1 LHRSI
6 SIVIVDKH
14 AQPGGH
20 WNDSYPFVS
29 LHQAARNYGVESLA
43 LEEKVADRKELR
55 ATRSEILDYY
65 AQIMEGFVA
74 NFDVKFIR
82 GVQFDFASASLIPV
96 EDSGSGAAA
105 SRTVSAAT
113 VVDARWTEN
122 DLPVTVKPK
131 FDYSEELIDLI
142 PPNELPTRAAAAGG
156 GGDAAERKYYCVIGA
171 GKTGQDTV
179 MYLQNQLG
187 IGAFFRSRRGLSLLF
202 LQSSS
207 CLPLPASV

>member
-1 LHRSI
+1 MHRSI

-74 NFDVKFIR
+74 NF
-82 GVQFDFASASLIPV
+82 
-96 EDSGSGAAA
+96 
-105 SRTVSAAT
+105 
-113 VVDARWTEN
+113 
-122 DLPVTVKPK
+122 
-131 FDYSEELIDLI
+131 
-142 PPNELPTRAAAAGG
+142 
-156 GGDAAERKYYCVIGA
+156 
-171 GKTGQDTV
+171 
-179 MYLQNQLG
+179 
-187 IGAFFRSRRGLSLLF
+187 
-202 LQSSS
+202 
-207 CLPLPASV
+207 